1 MRYEVDVAANTIY
14 YYDET
19 ILFPS
24 NCCKTLK
31 MLVFVRTRLFPSL
44 LWLSAV

>member
-1 MRYEVDVAANTIY
+1 MRLILLQTLYIIMMSL
-14 YYDET
+14 T

-24 NCCKTLK
+24 FCCKTLK